1 MSSILGTSDYP
12 FIEGSFPHSNGRV
25 GVNMAE
31 KFNLQDRFL
40 NHLRLHK
47 VEVKVFLVNGFQIR
61 GEIRSFDSFTI
72 LLEDGKTQSL
82 IYKHAISTITP
93 SSYVKL
99 AKPQEDD
106 ASSDE
111 ESNKTVNV
119 SK

>member
-1 MSSILGTSDYP
+1 
-12 FIEGSFPHSNGRV
+12 
-25 GVNMAE
+25 MAE

-47 VEVKVFLVNGFQIR
+47 VEAKVFLVNGFQIR

>member
-1 MSSILGTSDYP
+1 
-12 FIEGSFPHSNGRV
+12 
-25 GVNMAE
+25 MAE
-31 KFNLQDRFL
+31 KFNLQYRFL

-47 VEVKVFLVNGFQIR
+47 VEAKVFLVNGFQIR

-99 AKPQEDD
+99 AKPQED
-106 ASSDE
+106 SSSEE
-111 ESNKTVNV
+111 ES
-119 SK
+119 SKPASLSR